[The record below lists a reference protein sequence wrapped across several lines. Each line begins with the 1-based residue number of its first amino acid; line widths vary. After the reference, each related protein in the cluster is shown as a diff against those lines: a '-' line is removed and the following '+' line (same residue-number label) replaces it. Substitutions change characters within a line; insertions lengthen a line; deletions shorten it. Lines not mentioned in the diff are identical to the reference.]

1 MAILSRKPQKKSA
14 DTPKTQPV
22 AASVA
27 VPVATPQT
35 RTARGLSYAH
45 SIIRRPR
52 VTEKVTRLAE
62 QNVYTFDVT
71 LSATKGEV
79 SAAIF
84 TLYKVHPSKVRLVRV
99 RPKNMFAKRT
109 RGRSPQGLKAYV
121 YLKKGDTIE
130 FV

>member
-1 MAILSRKPQKKSA
+1 MAILSTKKNKKETSTAVVPAANAVSVKAPSA
-14 DTPKTQPV
+14 RSLP
-22 AASVA
+22 
-27 VPVATPQT
+27 
-35 RTARGLSYAH
+35 YAH

-52 VTEKVTRLAE
+52 VTEKATRLAD

-79 SAAIF
+79 RAAVF
-84 TLYKVHPSKVRLVRV
+84 TLYKVHPTKVRLVRV
-99 RPKNMFAKRT
+99 HPKNMFAKRT

-121 YLKKGDTIE
+121 YLKKGETIE